1 MASEGKK
8 TPGNLRAI
16 IASTVVVAAVTGLSV
31 AAHVWGE
38 NRLVSEVRVEGNAL
52 LSERAILKRSGITSG
67 TGLFDVDL
75 FAVRRRLLEDPFVKD
90 AEVRRDAPGAVLV
103 TVMERVPVAA
113 IASVPMRLVDRDG
126 WVMPLVLSGRVIDVP
141 VISGHLGLTDVTP
154 GKQAASPALERGIE
168 MAVVLQQMYSA
179 NGRISEIHL
188 TEAKEIILLTAE
200 GGIPVLAGHD
210 RLEEKIRSF
219 DAFWKQVVMR
229 NDSQHLRLIDVR
241 YQGQVIAKW
250 HQAGQAKG

>member
-1 MASEGKK
+1 
-8 TPGNLRAI
+8 
-16 IASTVVVAAVTGLSV
+16 
-31 AAHVWGE
+31 
-38 NRLVSEVRVEGNAL
+38 
-52 LSERAILKRSGITSG
+52 
-67 TGLFDVDL
+67 
-75 FAVRRRLLEDPFVKD
+75 
-90 AEVRRDAPGAVLV
+90 
-103 TVMERVPVAA
+103 
-113 IASVPMRLVDRDG
+113 MRLVDRDG